1 MKFWFFIGPMF
12 NNSNSYGFIF
22 SYTLLWGRLFSFFKC
37 QTYLPRCKLWMDIT
51 YYSCKRGKIFF
62 CMFIPPYWPRFI
74 LWLLQIY
81 THLDSRSYY
90 FICGYS
96 NCFFRVC
103 FTLRANIFLGRYSYY
118 KFIFSYSLY
127 W

>member
-22 SYTLLWGRLFSFFKC
+22 SYTLLWGRPFSFFKC

-62 CMFIPPYWPRFI
+62 CMFILPYWPRFI
-74 LWLLQIY
+74 LPFLIAGMSIVHLL
-81 THLDSRSYY
+81 
-90 FICGYS
+90 
-96 NCFFRVC
+96 
-103 FTLRANIFLGRYSYY
+103 FLHQTGRRNPLGLNRN
-118 KFIFSYSLY
+118 F
-127 W
+127 

>member
-51 YYSCKRGKIFF
+51 YYMQTGQDFFF
-62 CMFIPPYWPRFI
+62 CMFILPYWPRFI